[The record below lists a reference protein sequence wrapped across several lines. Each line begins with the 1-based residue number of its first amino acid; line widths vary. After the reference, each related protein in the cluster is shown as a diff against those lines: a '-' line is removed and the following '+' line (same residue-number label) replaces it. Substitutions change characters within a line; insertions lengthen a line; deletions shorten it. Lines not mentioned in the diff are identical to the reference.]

1 VRSELHG
8 DDRAAGGV
16 RQAIMTLVIGRR
28 GSHWKIVT
36 AHNTNVLAAPG

>member
-16 RQAIMTLVIGRR
+16 RQPIMTLVIEQRC
-28 GSHWKIVT
+28 SPWKIVT
-36 AHNTNVLAAPG
+36 AHNTNVLAASG